1 MKYMLHKRKAP
12 RGISW
17 QIFSLYTFFF
27 VIADCKQAAPEY
39 KHTTRI
45 YTRII
50 DIRALEGKL
59 YAFPRYVR
67 RREHAA
73 EEDLQPRKLYYSGRL
88 GQSRPA
94 VENKDCRNKGFYLFI
109 FFFVS
114 FIIRLLHFR
123 YNTPIYP
130 CIVRVYTCVLCDP
143 SGSKKKYKKKKPRTN
158 E

>member
-1 MKYMLHKRKAP
+1 MLNKRKAP

-17 QIFSLYTFFF
+17 QFFLSTFFF
-27 VIADCKQAAPEY
+27 CFADCKQAAPEY
-39 KHTTRI
+39 KHATLI
-45 YTRII
+45 YTSII
-50 DIRALEGKL
+50 DIYALEGKL

-88 GQSRPA
+88 GQSRSA
-94 VENKDCRNKGFYLFI
+94 VENKDCRNKGFLYLF

-114 FIIRLLHFR
+114 FIIRLLHFQ

-130 CIVRVYTCVLCDP
+130 CIVRIYIYINKRVLCDP
-143 SGSKKKYKKKKPRTN
+143 SGSK
-158 E
+158 